1 MILAFSSMTAEA
13 LATYILTA
21 SINCAARTQ
30 GTTADTESETVVLEG
45 VGRLF
50 IA

>member
-1 MILAFSSMTAEA
+1 M
-13 LATYILTA
+13 YILTA

-30 GTTADTESETVVLEG
+30 VIAADAESEAAVLEE
-45 VGRLF
+45 VERFF